1 MTSRSCIYS
10 SWFEAK
16 WSSVQLLVVDNGL
29 RSWSYYW
36 GPNRWAN
43 LRFLVWKGQCPVL
56 LYKLGWKQQLYVQGI
71 GLYAQ
76 IFVRTNVFFATWF
89 TLRKPSTPVRNA
101 AHMRA
106 FTGTFCFRG
115 YLYASRETL
124 CLWHSMIR
132 SLHFIQICISIL
144 RHILTLFTHFTSHQF
159 FSHI

>member
-10 SWFEAK
+10 SWFEAE

-29 RSWSYYW
+29 RSWSYRW

-71 GLYAQ
+71 GLYAY
-76 IFVRTNVFFATWF
+76 IFVRINVFFATWF
-89 TLRKPSTPVRNA
+89 TLCQPSTPARNA
-101 AHMRA
+101 VHGQIYGP
-106 FTGTFCFRG
+106 FV
-115 YLYASRETL
+115 LETIFARL
-124 CLWHSMIR
+124 KRLFVLWHSNIR
-132 SLHFIQICISIL
+132 SLYFIQIYIHIL
-144 RHILTLFTHFTSHQF
+144 RHILTLFTHFTLTPI